1 MTMVAIS
8 TPQGWVL
15 WLYLDGGCTASSSS
29 WSSSSPSLPPLP
41 LPPPADVIPPAPPC
55 EPEPLLLPP
64 PLPLFLWVGCV
75 WSGVVGGDYRRC
87 GRHATAKPKGVKM
100 LIWMLPNRNEK
111 NSICGGGSFLW
122 NPCIWG
128 IVEIK
133 GIGWCIPPPVWYR
146 VLGYWLTGWWGGWT
160 RGWTTVT
167 RKPMLEMGG
176 DQFGLECSWRW
187 TASHN
192 VSAHVDMALYV
203 VSPFSG
209 GEACLEPV

>member
-1 MTMVAIS
+1 M
-8 TPQGWVL
+8 GWPTCV
-15 WLYLDGGCTASSSS
+15 YSSCGGSGSRIIACCYNLDCSCDNGGNINPPGMGPVIIPG
-29 WSSSSPSLPPLP
+29 WGVHRLLLLLIFLSPSLPPLP
-41 LPPPADVIPPAPPC
+41 LSPPPADVIPPAPPC

-133 GIGWCIPPPVWYR
+133 GIGWCIPPRY
-146 VLGYWLTGWWGGWT
+146 GIG
-160 RGWTTVT
+160 
-167 RKPMLEMGG
+167 
-176 DQFGLECSWRW
+176 S
-187 TASHN
+187 
-192 VSAHVDMALYV
+192 
-203 VSPFSG
+203 
-209 GEACLEPV
+209 